1 MHFSCSPAHTER
13 IARPSPS
20 LDVHQRAFSVPP
32 PLRGIPVSVSSFPT
46 FSSSAE
52 PPPREPASA
61 VTTLQA
67 SSCPPLRSSRAS
79 PLPSLP
85 RSSFSSSSAIPHRD
99 SRFPSFRLD
108 PLVLADVL
116 VILGPRG
123 SRSFVIERRTE
134 RSRMRPRDIGRVI
147 GEASFVLKRSTAT
160 GERARGS
167 SSDGISFG

>member
-1 MHFSCSPAHTER
+1 MHFSCCPVHTER
-13 IARPSPS
+13 ITRPSSS
-20 LDVHQRAFSVPP
+20 LDVHQRAFSLPP
-32 PLRGIPVSVSSFPT
+32 PPRGIPVSVSSFPT

-85 RSSFSSSSAIPHRD
+85 RSSFSSSAIPHRD
-99 SRFPSFRLD
+99 SRSPSFRLD

-160 GERARGS
+160 GERARS